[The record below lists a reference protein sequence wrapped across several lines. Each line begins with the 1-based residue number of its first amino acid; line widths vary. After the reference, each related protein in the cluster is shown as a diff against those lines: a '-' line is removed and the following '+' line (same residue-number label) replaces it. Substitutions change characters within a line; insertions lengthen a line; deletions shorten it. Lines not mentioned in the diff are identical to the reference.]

1 LDYVRKLV
9 AELEVGTFG
18 KGGAGVL
25 QNERGLHAEE
35 RDSLNKQTSL
45 LGSEVSVIRSN
56 PKVVGS

>member
-35 RDSLNKQTSL
+35 R
-45 LGSEVSVIRSN
+45 E
-56 PKVVGS
+56 PK